1 MRRLARLATL
11 AVCIAASFAAHA
23 DTFSYDFTAT
33 NGDSFTYVSPVL
45 ISGINNF
52 ITPLTCIFDSSMTC
66 NAVTISDSNPGQISL
81 SDGTDVASFGGYPAS
96 FFTVGTHTLAA
107 GPSNSEGMMTI
118 LDIPSA
124 ATPEPSTLVLLGT
137 GILGLAGAARRRFR
151 TA

>member
-1 MRRLARLATL
+1 MRLFARLATL
-11 AVCIAASFAAHA
+11 AACIAASFAAHA

-33 NGDSFTYVSPVL
+33 NGDSFTYLSPVL
-45 ISGINNF
+45 ISGINN
-52 ITPLTCIFDSSMTC
+52 ITPLTCIFNSTMTC
-66 NAVTISDSNPGQISL
+66 NDVFISVSNQGEITL
-81 SDGTDVASFGGYPAS
+81 SDGTSFNSFGGYPAS

-107 GPSNSEGMMTI
+107 GPSNDEGMMTI